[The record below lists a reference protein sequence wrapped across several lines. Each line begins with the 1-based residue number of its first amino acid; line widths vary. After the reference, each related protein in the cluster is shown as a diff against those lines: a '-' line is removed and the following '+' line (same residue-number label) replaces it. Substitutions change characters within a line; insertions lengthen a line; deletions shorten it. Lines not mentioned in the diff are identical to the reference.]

1 VGIGVRGF
9 LFSYA
14 TTSLWKRLSW
24 VHSRRFA
31 AVRNE
36 SGLPSKADMPLRR
49 TTDATGQTAH
59 NKVQFFVAATT
70 V

>member
-1 VGIGVRGF
+1 
-9 LFSYA
+9 
-14 TTSLWKRLSW
+14 
-24 VHSRRFA
+24 
-31 AVRNE
+31 VRNE